1 MNRAQRRFDSVS
13 LRLARGPLVVAA
25 AFAAVFLSAVIVA
38 SVTDNGD
45 RDRLVAALLGATP
58 LESDLEALSD
68 RIGGRVTGSDANRR
82 AVAWAES
89 RLREAG
95 VPTRRE
101 AFTVPT
107 GWIERSARA
116 DVKGDGVQFAP
127 AIAAMPYSI
136 GTPAGGAS
144 GPLLDG
150 GRGSESDFARVGAA
164 AHGAFLLITQDE
176 LADVD
181 ALFRE
186 YNESAA
192 IEQRARAARVAGLVY
207 MSSRAPGILYRH
219 NVAVGPSN
227 TKAMVVMERSAAMKI
242 LRILAAGV
250 PLTITLHLDV
260 SAARDAQSENV
271 IGEIRGRERPDEIVI
286 FGSHLD
292 AWDLGGGTLDNGA
305 NIALLIDVA
314 RQMARLGIRPVR
326 TVRFAMWNGEELGML
341 GSLGYVKAHAAE
353 LDRHV
358 VAESTDLG
366 CGRIDGFF
374 TGGRADLVPVVDRLL
389 QPLAG
394 MGPFTQLDVPLVGT
408 DNFDFMLEGIPNL
421 VANQMPA
428 LYGPSYHASNDQME
442 QCNVGD
448 LKLNAAVIGSLLL
461 GFANDT
467 TMLPRH
473 TRAEV
478 QALMDR
484 TDLDDQMKTFNLW
497 DDWAKGVRGRKP

>member
-1 MNRAQRRFDSVS
+1 MIRRPLCVAVA
-13 LRLARGPLVVAA
+13 LALGMATVVVGASGDIDAA
-25 AFAAVFLSAVIVA
+25 
-38 SVTDNGD
+38 
-45 RDRLVAALLGATP
+45 RDRLIAALLGDTP
-58 LESDLEALSD
+58 LQADLEALSD
-68 RIGGRVTGSDANRR
+68 RIGGRATGSEANRR
-82 AVAWAES
+82 AVDWADS

-95 VPTRRE
+95 VDVKRE
-101 AFTVPT
+101 RFTVPA
-107 GWIERSARA
+107 GWLERTARA
-116 DVKGDGVQFAP
+116 EVKGEGVQLAP
-127 AIAAMPYSI
+127 AIVAMPYSA
-136 GTPAGGAS
+136 GTPAAGVS

-150 GRGSESDFARVGAA
+150 GRGGEADFARLGANA
-164 AHGAFLLITQDE
+164 SGAFVLITQDE

-192 IEQRARAARVAGLVY
+192 TEQRAATAQVAGLVY

-219 NVAVGPSN
+219 NVAVGPTN
-227 TKAMVVMERSAAMKI
+227 TRPMVVMERNAANRL
-242 LRILAAGV
+242 LRLLAGGAS
-250 PLTITLHLDV
+250 LTITLHLDTV
-260 SAARDAQSENV
+260 VPRDAQSENV
-271 IGEIRGRERPDEIVI
+271 IGEIRGRDRPDEIVI

-314 RQMARLGIRPVR
+314 RQFVKLGLQPSR

-366 CGRIDGFF
+366 CGRITGFF
-374 TGGRADLVPVVDRLL
+374 TGGRPDVVALVDRLL
-389 QPLAG
+389 QPVGGL
-394 MGPFTQLDVPLVGT
+394 GPFIHPDVPLVGT
-408 DNFDFMLEGIPNL
+408 DNFDFMLEGVPNL
-421 VANQMPA
+421 VANQKPA

-442 QCNVGD
+442 QCDVGD
-448 LKLNAAVIGSLLL
+448 VKLNAAVIGSLLW

-467 TMLPRH
+467 TVLPRH
-473 TRAEV
+473 SRADV

-497 DDWAKGVRGRKP
+497 DSWAKGTRGRKN

>member
-1 MNRAQRRFDSVS
+1 MIRAP
-13 LRLARGPLVVAA
+13 RLLL
-25 AFAAVFLSAVIVA
+25 AVLATGCLSAA
-38 SVTDNGD
+38 LSSTGGADGD
-45 RDRLVAALLGATP
+45 RGRLVEALLGATP
-58 LESDLEALSD
+58 LEADLEVLSD
-68 RIGGRVTGSDANRR
+68 RIGGRATGSEANRR

-95 VPTRRE
+95 VTTRRE
-101 AFTVPT
+101 AFPVPA
-107 GWIERSARA
+107 GWLERSARA
-116 DVKGDGVQFAP
+116 ELRGEGVQLAP
-127 AIAAMPYSI
+127 AIATMPYSS
-136 GTPAGGAS
+136 GTPPGGAS

-150 GRGSESDFARVGAA
+150 GRGGERDFTRLGTSAK
-164 AHGAFLLITQDE
+164 GAFLLITQDE

-192 IEQRARAARVAGLVY
+192 IEQRAGSAQVAGLVY

-219 NVAVGPSN
+219 NVAIGPAN
-227 TKAMVVMERSAAMKI
+227 TKPMVVMERNAANKV
-242 LRILAAGV
+242 LRILGAGV
-250 PLTITLHLDV
+250 PLTVTLHLDV
-260 SAARDAQSENV
+260 LAARDAQSENV

-292 AWDLGGGTLDNGA
+292 AWGLGGGTLDNGA

-314 RQMARLGIRPVR
+314 RQMAKLGLQPSR
-326 TVRFAMWNGEELGML
+326 TIRFALWNGEELGML
-341 GSLGYVKAHAAE
+341 GSLGYVKTHASE

-366 CGRIDGFF
+366 CGRITGFF
-374 TGGRADLVPVVDRLL
+374 TGGRPDLVLVVARLL
-389 QPLAG
+389 QPLG
-394 MGPFTQLDVPLVGT
+394 GLGPFTQLDVPLVGT

-421 VANQMPA
+421 IANQRPA

-442 QCNVGD
+442 QCDVGD
-448 LKLNAAVIGSLLL
+448 VKLNAAVIGSLLL
-461 GFANDT
+461 GFADDT

-473 TRAEV
+473 TRLQV

-497 DDWAKGVRGRKP
+497 DGWAKRGRGRKE

>member
-1 MNRAQRRFDSVS
+1 MIRARRLLAVAGLVAVS
-13 LRLARGPLVVAA
+13 LGVVIAARGAA
-25 AFAAVFLSAVIVA
+25 E
-38 SVTDNGD
+38 GD

-58 LESDLEALSD
+58 LEADLEALSD
-68 RIGGRVTGSDANRR
+68 RISGRATGSEANRR

-89 RLREAG
+89 RLRDAG
-95 VPTRRE
+95 VPARRE
-101 AFTVPT
+101 PFTVPV
-107 GWIERSARA
+107 GWLERSARA
-116 DVKGDGVQFAP
+116 EVKGEGVHLAP

-136 GTPAGGAS
+136 GTATEGAS
-144 GPLLDG
+144 GMLLDG
-150 GRGSESDFARVGAA
+150 GRGAEADFTRLGASA
-164 AHGAFLLITQDE
+164 KGAFLVIAQDE

-192 IEQRARAARVAGLVY
+192 IEQRGAAAQVAGLVY

-219 NVAVGPSN
+219 NVAVGPAN
-227 TKAMVVMERSAAMKI
+227 TRPMVVMERNAANRV
-242 LRILAAGV
+242 LRLLASGAS
-250 PLTITLHLDV
+250 LTITLHLDTV
-260 SAARDAQSENV
+260 MPRDAQSENV
-271 IGEIRGRERPDEIVI
+271 IGEIRGRDRPDEIVI

-314 RQMARLGIRPVR
+314 RQFVKLGLQPSR

-366 CGRIDGFF
+366 CGRITGFF
-374 TGGRADLVPVVDRLL
+374 TGGRPDIAALVDRLL
-389 QPLAG
+389 QPVGGL
-394 MGPFTQLDVPLVGT
+394 GPFTQLDVPLVGT
-408 DNFDFMLEGIPNL
+408 DNFDFMLEGVPNL
-421 VANQMPA
+421 VANQKPA

-442 QCNVGD
+442 QCDVGD
-448 LKLNAAVIGSLLL
+448 VKLNAAVIGSLLW

-467 TMLPRH
+467 TGLPRH
-473 TRAEV
+473 TRADV

-497 DDWAKGVRGRKP
+497 DGWAKGTRGRN

>member
-1 MNRAQRRFDSVS
+1 MIRA
-13 LRLARGPLVVAA
+13 LRLLIAGLVAGS
-25 AFAAVFLSAVIVA
+25 LSAVIA
-38 SVTDNGD
+38 ARGDADGD
-45 RDRLVAALLGATP
+45 RALLVAALLGVTP
-58 LESDLEALSD
+58 LEADLEALSD
-68 RIGGRVTGSDANRR
+68 RIGGRATGSEANRQ

-95 VPTRRE
+95 VATRRE
-101 AFTVPT
+101 PFTVPA
-107 GWIERSARA
+107 GWLEQSARA
-116 DVKGDGVQFAP
+116 DVKGEGVQFAP

-136 GTPAGGAS
+136 GTPPGGAS
-144 GPLLDG
+144 GALLDG
-150 GRGSESDFARVGAA
+150 GRGAEADFARLGTSAK
-164 AHGAFLLITQDE
+164 GAFLLIVQDE

-192 IEQRARAARVAGLVY
+192 IEQRADAAQVAGVVY

-219 NVAVGPSN
+219 NVAAGPAN
-227 TKAMVVMERSAAMKI
+227 TRPMVVMERTAATKV

-250 PLTITLHLDV
+250 PLTITLHLDIV
-260 SAARDAQSENV
+260 TARDAQRENV
-271 IGEIRGRERPDEIVI
+271 IGEIRGRDRPDEVVI
-286 FGSHLD
+286 FGAHLD
-292 AWDLGGGTLDNGA
+292 AWDLGGGALDNGA

-314 RQMARLGIRPVR
+314 RQMAKLGVQPSR

-358 VAESTDLG
+358 VAESTDVG
-366 CGRIDGFF
+366 CGRITGFF
-374 TGGRADLVPVVDRLL
+374 TGGRPDVVPVVDRLL
-389 QPLAG
+389 QPIGGL
-394 MGPFTQLDVPLVGT
+394 GPFTQIDLPLVGT
-408 DNFDFMLEGIPNL
+408 DNFDFMLEGVPNL
-421 VANQMPA
+421 VANQKPA

-442 QCNVGD
+442 QCDVGD
-448 LKLNAAVIGSLLL
+448 VKLNAAVIGSLMW
-461 GFANDT
+461 GYANDT
-467 TMLPRH
+467 SRLPRH

-497 DDWAKGVRGRKP
+497 DDWAKGTRGRK